1 MYQVIFKNYR
11 RNLMKFFNKLSV
23 ISLIVLMF
31 SFMNAASADYCG
43 DYDRYRE
50 VDQCE
55 DNDKGNQTN
64 DTKAAFCN
72 RSFERDGSGDQAGKG
87 QKCKWTK
94 SKGAWTCKDTGG
106 GCGITVHNGG
116 GGY

>member
-11 RNLMKFFNKLSV
+11 GNLMKFVNKLSV

-43 DYDRYRE
+43 DYDRKYERG
-50 VDQCE
+50 QCE
-55 DNDKGNQTN
+55 DVDTTNYTDDK
-64 DTKAAFCN
+64 KASICN
-72 RSFERDGSGDQAGKG
+72 SSFERDANGKG

>member
-1 MYQVIFKNYR
+1 
-11 RNLMKFFNKLSV
+11 MKFVNKLSV

-31 SFMNAASADYCG
+31 SFMNVAAAADYCG
-43 DYDRYRE
+43 DTHRHFE

-55 DNDKGNQTN
+55 DTDKTTLTDDN
-64 DTKAAFCN
+64 KANLCN
-72 RSFERDGSGDQAGKG
+72 SSFERDTSGKG

-106 GCGITVHNGG
+106 GCTITSS
-116 GGY
+116 YR

>member
-1 MYQVIFKNYR
+1 
-11 RNLMKFFNKLSV
+11 MKFVNKLSV
-23 ISLIVLMF
+23 LSLIVLMF
-31 SFMNAASADYCG
+31 SFMNVASAWTCD
-43 DYDRYRE
+43 DNNRDHV

-55 DNDKGNQTN
+55 DIDKTKYTD

-72 RSFERDGSGDQAGKG
+72 RSFEVDGSGDQAGKG

-106 GCGITVHNGG
+106 GCHVNRVGFM
-116 GGY
+116 

>member
-1 MYQVIFKNYR
+1 
-11 RNLMKFFNKLSV
+11 MKFVNKLSV
-23 ISLIVLMF
+23 ISLVVLMF
-31 SFMNAASADYCG
+31 SFMNVANADYCS
-43 DYDRYRE
+43 DSSRNHE
-50 VDQCE
+50 TNQCE
-55 DNDKGNQTN
+55 DVDK
-64 DTKAAFCN
+64 TKVTDDEKALICN
-72 RSFERDGSGDQAGKG
+72 SSFEVDGSGDQAGKG